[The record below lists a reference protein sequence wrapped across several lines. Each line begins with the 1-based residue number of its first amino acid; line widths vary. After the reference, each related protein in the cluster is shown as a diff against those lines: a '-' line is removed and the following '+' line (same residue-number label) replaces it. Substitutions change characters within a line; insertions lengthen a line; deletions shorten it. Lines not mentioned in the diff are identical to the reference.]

1 MGNTNTIDD
10 EFKKPV
16 SPLTDNEI
24 NMIKECWNDIEK
36 KEDLGMAI
44 MIRLFT
50 AHSEIKY
57 KWIFAA
63 NLETEEEMLANSQIR
78 YHSKKIMEVFSQ
90 IIYIVIHRESLDQ
103 LGLERLGRSHFH
115 YGVKPTDFKLFE
127 ESLVF
132 ALKKCLPNKKMTPKM
147 EKAWHRMFVTLI
159 KHVLDGLDKEE
170 KLEIETLTKNPQKS

>member
-1 MGNTNTIDD
+1 MH
-10 EFKKPV
+10 
-16 SPLTDNEI
+16 S
-24 NMIKECWNDIEK
+24 
-36 KEDLGMAI
+36 
-44 MIRLFT
+44 LFT

-115 YGVKPTDFKLFE
+115 YGVKPTDFK
-127 ESLVF
+127 V
-132 ALKKCLPNKKMTPKM
+132 
-147 EKAWHRMFVTLI
+147 
-159 KHVLDGLDKEE
+159 
-170 KLEIETLTKNPQKS
+170 